1 MKIGDLI
8 KRIPRSRLGLTRI
21 GIVTRKMAYDRYE
34 VIFFDDNCHYNMDKR
49 LLVVISESR

>member
-1 MKIGDLI
+1 VKIGDLI